1 MPHRYFRLKNIR
13 QIVKWRRFQAVHQIL
28 TYSLRTYFLPSKTL
42 NGFNGFTQIPRLV
55 AARNEPHT
63 LRGYVNGNTKLLGY
77 FSCLPDPHIYESCT
91 EFVLIK
97 IISSYPLGGSHSTK
111 SERGYHSEASPHS
124 IREVD
129 LVYRRRWIDT
139 IYLVNDVARNL
150 YMRRPVIWNWISTLF
165 IIYFNCKLTNST
177 DN

>member
-55 AARNEPHT
+55 PARNEPHT

-91 EFVLIK
+91 DKNNYFIPVGWEPFNQIGAWVPQWSIFTQY
-97 IISSYPLGGSHSTK
+97 SGSWPGLSP
-111 SERGYHSEASPHS
+111 EVNRYHLPGQWRCKKFIHAETS
-124 IREVD
+124 D
-129 LVYRRRWIDT
+129 LKLNFYF
-139 IYLVNDVARNL
+139 IYHIFQLQ
-150 YMRRPVIWNWISTLF
+150 
-165 IIYFNCKLTNST
+165 TN
-177 DN
+177 